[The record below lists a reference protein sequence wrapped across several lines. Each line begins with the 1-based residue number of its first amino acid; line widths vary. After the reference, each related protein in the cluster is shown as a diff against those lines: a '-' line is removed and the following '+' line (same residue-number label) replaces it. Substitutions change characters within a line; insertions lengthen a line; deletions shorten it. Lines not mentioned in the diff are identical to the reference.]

1 MARHVAPARRTTC
14 PYAQQEKK
22 SLHAS
27 ELHRRVLYPGAG
39 LSALVLIAALLL
51 APASARP
58 ILALA
63 LMTTAAAWA
72 GLIWWAERMTAA
84 ARQSTP
90 EAADP
95 MSALTDQVDA
105 CRDELATQFDF
116 IRTDVDRVRQILA
129 DAISRLIQSF
139 QGMAQQANQQRDLA
153 IRAATG
159 QVGQDGKEITFER
172 FVQDTEETLRSF
184 VEGTINSSR
193 TGMVLVER
201 IDGVKQQL
209 GDVKK
214 ILGEIEGIAKQ
225 TNLLALNAA
234 IEAAR
239 AGEAGRGFAVVADA
253 VRDLSGR
260 TSQFSSEIRTH
271 MHRVEESIRDTEDD
285 INRMAS
291 TDMNF
296 ALTAKARVAATMQE
310 IAVVNAGVAELVD
323 EIGGLAGSLTQDVD
337 TSVRSLQFQDITTQL
352 LEHVQRRASA
362 VELIVKSLSS
372 VGTPADQ
379 DAEARAE
386 DLTAVLAQARS
397 MTARNPVSQSSVGAG
412 DVDLF

>member
-1 MARHVAPARRTTC
+1 MTRRRLHHELR
-14 PYAQQEKK
+14 EKK
-22 SLHAS
+22 SLRAS
-27 ELHRRVLYPGAG
+27 ELSRQTLTMGVGATV
-39 LSALVLIAALLL
+39 LVLVGFLLL
-51 APASARP
+51 APAGAKATAV
-58 ILALA
+58 LAMLV
-63 LMTTAAAWA
+63 TAATWA
-72 GLIWWAERMTAA
+72 GLVWWAARSTKQDADVPAEAPEVPLPPLSQGVDTCLEQLIEQARM
-84 ARQSTP
+84 AR
-90 EAADP
+90 A
-95 MSALTDQVDA
+95 
-105 CRDELATQFDF
+105 
-116 IRTDVDRVRQILA
+116 DVDRVRQILG
-129 DAISRLIQSF
+129 DAISGLIQSF
-139 QGMAQQANQQRDLA
+139 QGMADQSSRQRDLA
-153 IRAATG
+153 FRAATG
-159 QVGQDGKEITFER
+159 KVGEDGKEITFER

-184 VEGTINSSR
+184 VDSTINSSR

-271 MHRVEESIRDTEDD
+271 MQRVETSIHETEDD

-296 ALTAKARVAATMQE
+296 ALAAKARVEATMQE
-310 IAVVNAGVAELVD
+310 IATVNAGVAELVD
-323 EIGGLAGSLTQDVD
+323 EIGGIAKNLSQDVD
-337 TSVRSLQFQDITTQL
+337 DSVRRLQFQDITTQL
-352 LEHVQRRASA
+352 LEHVQRRTNA
-362 VELIVKSLSS
+362 VELLVSSLGSQS
-372 VGTPADQ
+372 AAQGGVELQA
-379 DAEARAE
+379 ALE
-386 DLTAVLAQARS
+386 QARS

-412 DVDLF
+412 DIDLF

>member
-1 MARHVAPARRTTC
+1 MGRYVASMRRTSC
-14 PYAQQEKK
+14 PYEQHEKK

-39 LSALVLIAALLL
+39 VSALVLTASLLM
-51 APASARP
+51 APTPARP
-58 ILALA
+58 IIALA
-63 LMTTAAAWA
+63 LMASAAVWA
-72 GLIWWAERMTAA
+72 GLIWWAGRALA
-84 ARQSTP
+84 TP
-90 EAADP
+90 MHSVAEVTNEATSLGDG
-95 MSALTDQVDA
+95 LEA
-105 CRDELATQFDF
+105 CREELATQFDF

-129 DAISRLIQSF
+129 DAISGLIQAF

-159 QVGQDGKEITFER
+159 QVGEDGKEITFER

-184 VEGTINSSR
+184 VDGTINSSR

-214 ILGEIEGIAKQ
+214 ILGEIESIAKQ

-296 ALTAKARVAATMQE
+296 ALTAKARVAETMQE
-310 IAVVNAGVAELVD
+310 IAVVNSGVAELVD
-323 EIGGLAGSLTQDVD
+323 QIGGLASNLTQDVD
-337 TSVRSLQFQDITTQL
+337 NSVRSLQFQDITTQL
-352 LEHVQRRASA
+352 LEHVQRRANA
-362 VELIVKSLSS
+362 VELIVKTLSAVS
-372 VGTPADQ
+372 TQTDRSAQTQAG
-379 DAEARAE
+379 
-386 DLTAVLAQARS
+386 DLTAVLVQARS